1 MGGGAST
8 NDTNALY
15 SYDYTILPPVAFSKG
30 IKPSDYPSVEW
41 VIKVF
46 HVHVKIAGNAKI
58 VDIINSIQKED
69 HSFGQFLHEIYDSK
83 FLLHLGETKKE
94 SLVDAPLLSKE
105 VTSIDQYKEIFND
118 KTCILP
124 ACADF
129 FDDDAYFAFMRLGGF
144 NPVMIERVTSTL
156 PNTFKLTQEIFQK
169 APGFENDQ
177 LTDAIADGRLYITD
191 YKSLEIMKPGD
202 KPVPKAVF
210 CPIGL
215 FGVPKEGKTLLP
227 IAVQS
232 HQTPDSVI
240 ATPVD
245 GEMWQKMRHVFNCA
259 EANMHQLVTHF
270 SRTHLLLEPFVVAV
284 GNLPEDHPIKR
295 ILHPHL
301 EGTAFINFMAVK
313 TLVSPGGGVEELLM
327 GTLTSDLEL
336 AAHWLQS
343 PGFNGLMLRPFLAAR
358 GTLTAPIDYP
368 YRDDALKLWDATHC
382 WMTAYV
388 DSHYP
393 SDSSITSD
401 AVLQAFTATLA
412 SAGRLNNFGECEG
425 EVCVPGKVTTR
436 KYLAEVLTMVA
447 FTAGCQHAAVNFTQK
462 DLMSFA
468 PTVPLAI
475 YADPKDPAVTALQ
488 LVPPLDQALLQQR
501 VLTVLGSVHHTLYGE
516 YNLHKLKLKDELKDH
531 LEVFQLRLKEIEKEI
546 HLRNSTC
553 EEGFKYEALLPSLI
567 PQSINV

>member
-1 MGGGAST
+1 
-8 NDTNALY
+8 
-15 SYDYTILPPVAFSKG
+15 
-30 IKPSDYPSVEW
+30 
-41 VIKVF
+41 
-46 HVHVKIAGNAKI
+46 
-58 VDIINSIQKED
+58 
-69 HSFGQFLHEIYDSK
+69 
-83 FLLHLGETKKE
+83 
-94 SLVDAPLLSKE
+94 
-105 VTSIDQYKEIFND
+105 
-118 KTCILP
+118 
-124 ACADF
+124 
-129 FDDDAYFAFMRLGGF
+129 
-144 NPVMIERVTSTL
+144 
-156 PNTFKLTQEIFQK
+156 
-169 APGFENDQ
+169 
-177 LTDAIADGRLYITD
+177 
-191 YKSLEIMKPGD
+191 
-202 KPVPKAVF
+202 
-210 CPIGL
+210 
-215 FGVPKEGKTLLP
+215 
-227 IAVQS
+227 
-232 HQTPDSVI
+232 
-240 ATPVD
+240 
-245 GEMWQKMRHVFNCA
+245 
-259 EANMHQLVTHF
+259 MHQLVTHF

-393 SDSSITSD
+393 SDSSITGD
-401 AVLQAFTATLA
+401 AVLQAFAATLA

-553 EEGFKYEALLPSLI
+553 KEGFKYEALLPSLI

>member
-295 ILHPHL
+295 
-301 EGTAFINFMAVK
+301 
-313 TLVSPGGGVEELLM
+313 
-327 GTLTSDLEL
+327 
-336 AAHWLQS
+336 
-343 PGFNGLMLRPFLAAR
+343 
-358 GTLTAPIDYP
+358 
-368 YRDDALKLWDATHC
+368 
-382 WMTAYV
+382 
-388 DSHYP
+388 
-393 SDSSITSD
+393 
-401 AVLQAFTATLA
+401 
-412 SAGRLNNFGECEG
+412 
-425 EVCVPGKVTTR
+425 
-436 KYLAEVLTMVA
+436 
-447 FTAGCQHAAVNFTQK
+447 
-462 DLMSFA
+462 
-468 PTVPLAI
+468 
-475 YADPKDPAVTALQ
+475 
-488 LVPPLDQALLQQR
+488 
-501 VLTVLGSVHHTLYGE
+501 
-516 YNLHKLKLKDELKDH
+516 
-531 LEVFQLRLKEIEKEI
+531 
-546 HLRNSTC
+546 
-553 EEGFKYEALLPSLI
+553 
-567 PQSINV
+567 

>member
-30 IKPSDYPSVEW
+30 IKQSDYPSVEW

-215 FGVPKEGKTLLP
+215 FGVPKEGNFLCLTTFLSGNSFLHFTVNNLGKTLLP

-232 HQTPDSVI
+232 HQTPDSII

-245 GEMWQKMRHVFNCA
+245 GEMWQKMRHATCDMYSIARKPTCTNSSHISVGHTYYLN
-259 EANMHQLVTHF
+259 
-270 SRTHLLLEPFVVAV
+270 LL
-284 GNLPEDHPIKR
+284 
-295 ILHPHL
+295 
-301 EGTAFINFMAVK
+301 
-313 TLVSPGGGVEELLM
+313 
-327 GTLTSDLEL
+327 
-336 AAHWLQS
+336 
-343 PGFNGLMLRPFLAAR
+343 
-358 GTLTAPIDYP
+358 
-368 YRDDALKLWDATHC
+368 
-382 WMTAYV
+382 
-388 DSHYP
+388 
-393 SDSSITSD
+393 
-401 AVLQAFTATLA
+401 
-412 SAGRLNNFGECEG
+412 
-425 EVCVPGKVTTR
+425 
-436 KYLAEVLTMVA
+436 
-447 FTAGCQHAAVNFTQK
+447 
-462 DLMSFA
+462 
-468 PTVPLAI
+468 
-475 YADPKDPAVTALQ
+475 
-488 LVPPLDQALLQQR
+488 
-501 VLTVLGSVHHTLYGE
+501 
-516 YNLHKLKLKDELKDH
+516 
-531 LEVFQLRLKEIEKEI
+531 
-546 HLRNSTC
+546 
-553 EEGFKYEALLPSLI
+553 
-567 PQSINV
+567 